1 MRLAIR
7 PNTFLATVAIVSG
20 IGVCVAGAVY
30 SSHPG
35 FATFEQRVLVLG
47 SLYLLLFGVLCPTA
61 ILFVKRINRLRP
73 VQIPPRK
80 LARRNRRPQ
89 PPSSPAP
96 NAASIRNLQ
105 WKPARAVARKAEHA
119 LRDVA

>member
-1 MRLAIR
+1 MARAIR

-20 IGVCVAGAVY
+20 IGICVAGAVY
-30 SSHPG
+30 SSQPG
-35 FATFEQRVLVLG
+35 FATVEQRVLVLG
-47 SLYLLLFGVLCPTA
+47 SLYVLLFGILYPTA
-61 ILFVKRINRLRP
+61 ILVIKRLNQLKP

-80 LARRNRRPQ
+80 LTRRNQRPH